1 MAATK
6 LQTLPDFVQVANK
19 SHLTVADCS
28 PKEPGWPAEQSTEQ
42 PKQEKC
48 LGSVGKA
55 TEAAKTVGLRGP

>member
-1 MAATK
+1 MVATQ

-28 PKEPGWPAEQSTEQ
+28 SKEPGWAAEQSTEQ

-55 TEAAKTVGLRGP
+55 SAAKTVRLRGP